1 MVPPQFTP
9 HGASWDPSRSAGCT
23 GPYPSSPTLISGK
36 PLRKE
41 FRVAASTAFHLP
53 AALWESGWART
64 GFHHCVALCVFL
76 SLPPGAPQVNKKTRF
91 FPHFSARSAHLSA
104 QDGNWGS
111 QTTAP
116 TDSAYHKYPPL
127 VNTYSP
133 AAEFFCLLHDF
144 GVLSLWRAWWLFVH
158 CECVFIV
165 CYVGKRRGVGS
176 ESCKYGTRPGGYFS

>member
-9 HGASWDPSRSAGCT
+9 IGASWDPSRSAGCT

-53 AALWESGWART
+53 AALWESGWTRT

-76 SLPPGAPQVNKKTRF
+76 SLPPGAPQVNNKTRF

-133 AAEFFCLLHDF
+133 AAEFFCLLHDSTCF
-144 GVLSLWRAWWLFVH
+144 SLWN
-158 CECVFIV
+158 IP
-165 CYVGKRRGVGS
+165 
-176 ESCKYGTRPGGYFS
+176 SCKTAFSELLYRHKEVIPMYR